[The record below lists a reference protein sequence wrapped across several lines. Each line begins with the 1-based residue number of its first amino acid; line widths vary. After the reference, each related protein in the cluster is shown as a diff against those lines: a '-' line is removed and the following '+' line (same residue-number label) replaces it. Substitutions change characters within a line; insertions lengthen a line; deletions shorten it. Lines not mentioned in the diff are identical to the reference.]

1 MCFCGSFFFATTF
14 LESDLFTADFD
25 VDVFIF
31 LDAVV
36 TVVLFAVTF
45 TAVFL
50 KAFEFSFYRDF
61 KA

>member
-50 KAFEFSFYRDF
+50 KAFEFSF
-61 KA
+61 